1 MANILV
7 ITTTRADFGLLK
19 NLIKSLKK
27 NKFNCKVLASGTH
40 FSKYYGYTS
49 NEIKSENI
57 KIDFKLKQEIITK
70 NTIGISKIIS
80 QFIKQVT
87 KILNKSNPDLVVLL
101 GDRYEIFGAAV
112 AAHISRIPIAH
123 IHGGELTNGVIDDA
137 FRHSITKMSQLHFV
151 SNKIYRKRVIQLG
164 ENPET
169 VHTVGGMGVES
180 IKNTK
185 LLSQKKIEKKLKIKF
200 LKKNLLINF
209 HPETLRKGEAKYQVK
224 ELINALKTLKN
235 TCLIFTMPGAEV
247 ENKLIVGEIRKF
259 VKNNNNSYYFRSL
272 GQQNFFSILKIV
284 DAMVGNSS
292 SGLLEMPTFKKAT
305 LNLGDRQS
313 GRLKSESV
321 LDTNIKKKDIIK
333 SINRIYSKKFQIKIK
348 NSFNPYGNGGASEK
362 IIKVLKE
369 NKRKNFII
377 KKFYDIKF

>member
-1 MANILV
+1 MTKILV
-7 ITTTRADFGLLK
+7 ITSTRADFGLLK
-19 NLIKSLKK
+19 NLINSFKK
-27 NKFNCKVLASGTH
+27 NKFDCKVLASGTH

-57 KIDFKLKQEIITK
+57 KIDFNLKQEIITK
-70 NTIGISKIIS
+70 NSNGISKIIS

-87 KILNKSNPDLVVLL
+87 IILNKANPDLVVLL
-101 GDRYEIFGAAV
+101 GDRYEILGAAV

-123 IHGGELTNGVIDDA
+123 IHGGELTSGVIDDA

-151 SNKIYRKRVIQLG
+151 SNKVYRKRVIQLG
-164 ENPET
+164 ENPAT

-185 LLSQKKIEKKLKIKF
+185 FLSKKKIEKELKIKF

-224 ELINALKTLKN
+224 ELIKALKTLKN

-247 ENKLIVGEIRKF
+247 ESKLIVGEIKKF
-259 VKNNNNSYYFRSL
+259 VKNNKNSYYFRSL

-313 GRLKSESV
+313 GRMKSESV
-321 LDTNIKKKDIIK
+321 IDTNIKKKI
-333 SINRIYSKKFQIKIK
+333 
-348 NSFNPYGNGGASEK
+348 
-362 IIKVLKE
+362 
-369 NKRKNFII
+369 
-377 KKFYDIKF
+377 

>member
-70 NTIGISKIIS
+70 NSIGISKIIS

-333 SINRIYSKKFQIKIK
+333 SINRIYSKKFKIKIK